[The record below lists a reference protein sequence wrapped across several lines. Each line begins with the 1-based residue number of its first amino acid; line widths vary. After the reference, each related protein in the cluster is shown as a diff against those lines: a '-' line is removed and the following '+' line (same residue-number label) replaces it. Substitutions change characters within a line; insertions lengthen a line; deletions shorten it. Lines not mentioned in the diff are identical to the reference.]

1 MRGVWLSG
9 GAALALLCALG
20 VYLAPLQ
27 PNILALQFAFTP
39 RAFGEV
45 VHQWTGEPLH
55 RFRMHLVADY
65 ALLVSYGLFGYLL
78 STRTQV
84 FQAFEGRRRRWA
96 AWTLPLAAAFD
107 AVENT
112 FHLWLTEV
120 LRFGIAWPYLAAAL
134 AASAKWVLLFGFGL
148 AVVLAL
154 VRGRASGALTGCPGD
169 AVLYLAFAGRGI
181 YHQPV
186 QAFH

>member
-1 MRGVWLSG
+1 MRGVWLAG

-20 VYLAPLQ
+20 AYLAPLQ

-154 VRGRASGALTGCPGD
+154 VRGRASGA
-169 AVLYLAFAGRGI
+169 
-181 YHQPV
+181 
-186 QAFH
+186 

>member
-1 MRGVWLSG
+1 MRGVWLAG

-84 FQAFEGRRRRWA
+84 FHAFEGRRQRWVT
-96 AWTLPLAAAFD
+96 WTA
-107 AVENT
+107 N
-112 FHLWLTEV
+112 
-120 LRFGIAWPYLAAAL
+120 
-134 AASAKWVLLFGFGL
+134 
-148 AVVLAL
+148 
-154 VRGRASGALTGCPGD
+154 GA
-169 AVLYLAFAGRGI
+169 
-181 YHQPV
+181 
-186 QAFH
+186 

>member
-1 MRGVWLSG
+1 MRGVWLAG

-20 VYLAPLQ
+20 AYLTPLQ

-78 STRTQV
+78 GTRTQV
-84 FQAFEGRRRRWA
+84 FQAFAVGRQRWV

-120 LRFGIAWPYLAAAL
+120 PRFGIAWPYLAAAL

-148 AVVLAL
+148 AVVVAL
-154 VRGRASGALTGCPGD
+154 VRGRAGGD
-169 AVLYLAFAGRGI
+169 
-181 YHQPV
+181 
-186 QAFH
+186 